1 MKTMLFL
8 NASRRFTHTLPPPN
22 CHNHLSHQPVQ
33 HTLRSPPV
41 QPAFRLPLH
50 SRHLHLSSSLSI
62 YIYGT
67 STSLLITVYLIG
79 FLSHLSS
86 SLSISTFPGST
97 MTQPRTPDLSP
108 YPNPYPLQILCD
120 SSEYEELPVRHNE
133 DKLNAELAE
142 KATRQ
147 RGLRVKGMLL
157 LRVMVARRC

>member
-1 MKTMLFL
+1 
-8 NASRRFTHTLPPPN
+8 
-22 CHNHLSHQPVQ
+22 
-33 HTLRSPPV
+33 
-41 QPAFRLPLH
+41 
-50 SRHLHLSSSLSI
+50 
-62 YIYGT
+62 
-67 STSLLITVYLIG
+67 
-79 FLSHLSS
+79 
-86 SLSISTFPGST
+86 